1 MIIGYYAVFN
11 YNYYKKIKYGISINF
26 PDVEGAYTC
35 ADNIENG
42 KKFAKEVLELVTCD
56 LKVKDLPKVSTI
68 KEIQLNSNE
77 EIYWIEYETTESEV
91 ERF

>member
-42 KKFAKEVLELVTCD
+42 KNLQRKF
-56 LKVKDLPKVSTI
+56 
-68 KEIQLNSNE
+68 
-77 EIYWIEYETTESEV
+77 
-91 ERF
+91 